1 MMQVKHKMS
10 EIFLFKGLK
19 VVIMN
24 ASRQFGKLWL
34 RNEDRLRDDRLK
46 DKTQDQIM
54 LPIGYTGS
62 VWNWTPQTELTM
74 AETSRLEGP
83 VCELQHHWRGR
94 GWGITSA
101 RRTSELIVDKKDC
114 SRCAAEE
121 EEGGIVSAPPLL
133 PNKFWAHHIDSI
145 YNDSRQ
151 LEWLGAKRCRLVS
164 RCQGG
169 FGWWVMPDWVHQHF
183 RFLLC
188 PNPQISERI
197 PTLKYEGGPSYSNI
211 REDATSACPTTI
223 SSSPDTDSPSLS
235 HPTNS
240 PKK

>member
-1 MMQVKHKMS
+1 M
-10 EIFLFKGLK
+10 
-19 VVIMN
+19 
-24 ASRQFGKLWL
+24 

-133 PNKFWAHHIDSI
+133 ALISSELIISTQYIMTQGNWNGWGPKGVDW
-145 YNDSRQ
+145 
-151 LEWLGAKRCRLVS
+151 CRGV
-164 RCQGG
+164 RVG
-169 FGWWVMPDWVHQHF
+169 FG
-183 RFLLC
+183 
-188 PNPQISERI
+188 
-197 PTLKYEGGPSYSNI
+197 GG
-211 REDATSACPTTI
+211 
-223 SSSPDTDSPSLS
+223 
-235 HPTNS
+235 
-240 PKK
+240 